1 MTLFLSPSV
10 TTMEV
15 IIMWIINKYG
25 HAINTDMVARFRQKD
40 KLVIADMT
48 AEAILTGSH
57 VIGET
62 TVAEIIRNEISGVKV
77 MEVR

>member
-1 MTLFLSPSV
+1 
-10 TTMEV
+10 
-15 IIMWIINKYG
+15 MWIICKHG
-25 HAINTDMVARFRQKD
+25 HAINTDKVARFRQKD

-48 AEAILTGSH
+48 AEPTMMGSH

-62 TVAEIIRNEISGVKV
+62 TVEEIIRNIISGAKI